1 MGRLPKRLNPAVIKV
16 ILRTYLTKKARV
28 AIITVKGAQMKS
40 ATLKPLN
47 PRSPDTKYVG
57 EEPLWREQPTQ
68 HRFTSLS
75 RAFNWYNY
83 FYGKKD
89 AKDMI
94 ASYLERHDRVRD
106 AKKIRTL
113 GDGQIRLTTGWLCR
127 MSMMGLQLDEHEQI
141 KLDNMIAELLAIKDE
156 VKVEV
161 PEADIVPKITI
172 QDRLREKVSECM
184 GELDGQFDEFVAAG
198 AKLSADYKP
207 VSVMRSMNIA
217 PQMVSMIRDTWTR
230 KLAEFE
236 EVVAGKDADLVKAYD
251 YMTKTQLKNCV
262 KFCELV
268 ISDCGSYVQIK
279 KVERKPRKVK
289 AVPPEKKAAKFK
301 ICVEFAEL
309 KLRSLPAAQLVDKS
323 EAWLY
328 DTKKRKLIHVVAD
341 EYAKVFTVK
350 NNAVIGFSTVETLQK
365 TVRKPAEIIRAMQ
378 AAGKPAAR
386 KIFKELTT
394 TETPW
399 NARGTENLIVLKAW

>member
-1 MGRLPKRLNPAVIKV
+1 
-16 ILRTYLTKKARV
+16 
-28 AIITVKGAQMKS
+28 MKFS
-40 ATLKPLN
+40 APKPLN

-57 EEPLWREQPTQ
+57 EEPLWREQPTE

-83 FYGKKD
+83 FYGKKE
-89 AKDMI
+89 AKDFV
-94 ASYLERHDRVRD
+94 ASYLDRRDRVRD
-106 AKKIRTL
+106 AKQIRSL
-113 GDGQIRLTTGWLCR
+113 GDSQIRLTTGWLCR
-127 MSMMGLQLDEHEQI
+127 MADMGLQLDEHEQI
-141 KLDNMIAELLAIKDE
+141 KLDNMIVELLATKDE
-156 VKVEV
+156 PKIEV
-161 PEADIVPKITI
+161 VVDKDDTPKITI
-172 QDRLREKVSECM
+172 QDRLREKVSECI
-184 GELDGQFDEFVAAG
+184 GELEGSFDEFIASG
-198 AKLSADYKP
+198 AKLNADYKP
-207 VSVMRSMNIA
+207 VSIMRSMNIA
-217 PQMVSMIRDTWTR
+217 PQMVSMIKDVWTK
-230 KLAEFE
+230 KLVEFE

-251 YMTKTQLKNCV
+251 YMTKIQLKACV

-268 ISDCGSYVQIK
+268 LSDCGSYVQIK

-328 DTKKRKLIHVVAD
+328 DSKKRKLIHIVAD

-350 NNAVIGFSTVETLQK
+350 NNAVIGFSTVETVQK
-365 TVRKPAEIIRAMQ
+365 TLRKPAEQLKAIV

-386 KIFKELTT
+386 KLFKDIKA
-394 TETPW
+394 TETTW
-399 NARGTENLIVLKAW
+399 NGRGTENLVILRAW